1 MGMHGMKKMPV
12 KKMYGGTGK
21 KKTMGGTKAKPGAG
35 LFMMAPGGK
44 MKKATKAEIAK
55 AMGMGGTKKPNP
67 GAVRMAKGILKKAGM
82 KAVPMSYGGAAMRKK
97 KKK

>member
-1 MGMHGMKKMPV
+1 MGMHGMKKKPV

-44 MKKATKAEIAK
+44 MKKATKADITK
-55 AMGMGGTKKPNP
+55 AVMGPGGKKPNA

-82 KAVPMSYGGAAMRKK
+82 KAVPAAYGAKVMRKK
-97 KKK
+97 KK